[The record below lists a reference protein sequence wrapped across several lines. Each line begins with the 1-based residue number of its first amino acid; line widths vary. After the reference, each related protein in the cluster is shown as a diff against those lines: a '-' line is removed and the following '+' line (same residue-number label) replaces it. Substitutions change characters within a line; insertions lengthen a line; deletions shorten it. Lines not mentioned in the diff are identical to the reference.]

1 MHASWPPNVS
11 IYLDYNALNIPT
23 GLNEQQAEAL
33 CCVADS
39 LAGPGTGGAPQMLL
53 RGKNIALI
61 YGPSNLEEDASIF
74 ERAATGLGARV
85 ARIRSGDAGL
95 TPGAELIATARMLGR
110 LYDAVECQGVDAEVV
125 EQLAHHAG
133 TVVYNAIGS
142 TSHQAFRQFDRM
154 RHQAVAHAAGAA
166 HDDHGCREAFIQ
178 AVLLS
183 TLR

>member
-1 MHASWPPNVS
+1 MS
-11 IYLDYNALNIPT
+11 IYLDFNALNIPT

-61 YGPSNLEEDASIF
+61 YGSSDPEDASTF
-74 ERAATGLGARV
+74 EHAATSLGARV

-95 TPGAELIATARMLGR
+95 RPGAELIATARMLGR
-110 LYDAVECQGVDAEVV
+110 LYDAVECQGVDGEVV
-125 EQLAHHAG
+125 EQLAQHAG
-133 TVVYNAIGS
+133 TVVYNAIGAS
-142 TSHQAFRQFDRM
+142 SHQAFKQFDRM
-154 RHQAVAHAAGAA
+154 RHQALAHVAGTA